1 MAIGVRLSAE
11 ERKEITG
18 VITGKKLR
26 AISQDEL
33 DKFNDDLVNI
43 AAMYGMDSI
52 RAAIEEYQEEILI
65 LVRQVMEQANSP
77 YGGSG
82 ARGAE
87 ICMRALRPIDVGIAA
102 DIWDVDST
110 GITVATASEREV
122 TKINADTMGEE
133 EGNIIFGALNEHG
146 DERVV
151 NAYRWNKNQV
161 DYPALTLPFPY
172 ADADRATFVKFQ
184 APIIQF
190 TEETLS
196 FYQNT
201 VRAQFSYV
209 ALVGMHA
216 TRATDIAN
224 TYS

>member
-1 MAIGVRLSAE
+1 MAIAIQRMAYP
-11 ERKEITG
+11 EITG
-18 VITGKKLR
+18 GITGKKLR
-26 AISQDEL
+26 GASLSEV
-33 DKFNDDLVNI
+33 DKFNDDLTNI
-43 AAMYGMDSI
+43 AAQFGMESI
-52 RAAIEEYQEEILI
+52 RSAIDEYKEEIWI
-65 LVRQVMEQANSP
+65 LVRQVMEEANAP

-87 ICMRALRPIDVGIAA
+87 ICMRPLRPIDVGIAA

-110 GITVATASEREV
+110 GITVGTASEREV
-122 TKINADTMGEE
+122 TKISADTMGEE
-133 EGNIIFGALNEHG
+133 EGNILIGALNEHG
-146 DERVV
+146 DHRVV
-151 NAYRWNKNQV
+151 NAYRWSKNQV

-172 ADADRATFVKFQ
+172 ADGDRATFVKFQ

-190 TEETLS
+190 TEETLT

-209 ALVGMHA
+209 ALVGLHA
-216 TRATDIAN
+216 TRATDVDN

>member
-1 MAIGVRLSAE
+1 MAIEIQRMSYQE
-11 ERKEITG
+11 ETG
-18 VITGKKLR
+18 TITGKKLR
-26 AISQDEL
+26 GASVEEV
-33 DKFNDDLVNI
+33 DKFNDDLTNI
-43 AAMYGMDSI
+43 AAQYGMDSI
-52 RAAIEEYQEEILI
+52 RSAIEEYKEEIWV
-65 LVRQVMEQANSP
+65 LVRQVMEQANAP

-87 ICMRALRPIDVGIAA
+87 ICMRPLRPIDVGIAA

-110 GITVATASEREV
+110 GITVVTVAEREV

-133 EGNIIFGALNEHG
+133 EGNILIGALNEHG
-146 DERVV
+146 DQRVV
-151 NAYRWNKNQV
+151 NAYRWSKNQV

-172 ADADRATFVKFQ
+172 ADPDRATFVKFQ

-190 TEETLS
+190 TEETLTL
-196 FYQNT
+196 YQNT

-209 ALVGMHA
+209 ALVGLHA
-216 TRATDIAN
+216 CRASDIAN